1 MPETWIKVRVFWM
14 LDLASML
21 QYGVFRPGCSAVA
34 CTHVAEMGGSLNVH
48 IPDRCEGFTI
58 SCPASFRGSRMARSS
73 CLLLTGTGENSS
85 GCGAGLTGESGC
97 ILEESLPFLFLPCCG
112 RRSNTLP
119 DHAVSIQILSAW
131 ARWRQGSPWSP
142 RNWASSGCLCQ

>member
-1 MPETWIKVRVFWM
+1 M

-112 RRSNTLP
+112 RRSNTLS
-119 DHAVSIQILSAW
+119 DHAGSIQILSAW
-131 ARWRQGSPWSP
+131 ACWRQGSP
-142 RNWASSGCLCQ
+142 